1 MGRSRAIPHQMD
13 WISSSHPHSTRGR
26 HGIVF
31 VVPRVRIFCVLAWWW
46 CRRPR
51 GVAIDRYR
59 ERGRSRA
66 RSMRDVDRWR
76 CPQGHA
82 MSTPGR
88 PSIGAPSLRAGTM
101 TVLSSLRC
109 VGTPV
114 RDGRWRVGG
123 GASRGGVAR
132 ARASAGSAERE
143 QFRMR
148 FVRSS
153 SRFF

>member
-1 MGRSRAIPHQMD
+1 
-13 WISSSHPHSTRGR
+13 
-26 HGIVF
+26 
-31 VVPRVRIFCVLAWWW
+31 
-46 CRRPR
+46 
-51 GVAIDRYR
+51 
-59 ERGRSRA
+59 
-66 RSMRDVDRWR
+66 
-76 CPQGHA
+76 
-82 MSTPGR
+82 
-88 PSIGAPSLRAGTM
+88 M

-148 FVRSS
+148 FVRSFVVVVAVFVNAM
-153 SRFF
+153 RRARAVFGVE